1 MFSLSLL
8 KCAFNSHGASIV
20 VRLVKSLP
28 TMQETPVQFLG
39 WKDPLEKG
47 QATHSRILGL
57 PWWLF
62 SDELKE
68 VLCPEGTK
76 MGYSMTGEIQKMLYL
91 NVCLSWQMWRPTCT

>member
-1 MFSLSLL
+1 MSAKASLGVL
-8 KCAFNSHGASIV
+8 KKIKKSKGASSV
-20 VRLVKSLP
+20 VKNP
-28 TMQETPVQFLG
+28 HAMQETPVQFLG

-76 MGYSMTGEIQKMLYL
+76 MGYSI
-91 NVCLSWQMWRPTCT
+91 